1 MPQDVIKTQLAAML
15 DLQDSFN
22 KKVHPEWVDQGF
34 AWDQA
39 LFAEL
44 GELLEHVGYK
54 WWKKQEP
61 DVNQVIMELVD
72 IWHFGMSL
80 DLTYTAVVDIFGH
93 ETQTRAQLIDGYAA
107 DVQSAATVESGAVLD
122 YDIFKVRLMSMANF
136 ITKFEPIFDTQT
148 FFTMWYSLGLT
159 LDDLYKRYIGKNAL
173 NEFRQIN
180 GYKAG
185 TYIKI
190 WNGREDNEYLT
201 DILEN
206 ATLDANL
213 YNTVLDQLAVEYSTL

>member
-1 MPQDVIKTQLAAML
+1 MSQDIVKSQLSAML
-15 DLQDSFN
+15 DLQDAFN
-22 KKVHPEWVDQGF
+22 KKVHPEWMDQGF

-54 WWKKQEP
+54 WWKKQTP
-61 DVNQVIMELVD
+61 DANQLIMELVD

-80 DLTYTAVVDIFGH
+80 DLVISSTYDDNMHAPSR
-93 ETQTRAQLIDGYAA
+93 EQLLDGYASSIQHA
-107 DVQSAATVESGAVLD
+107 SSLDNSVVNYEIFRQQIMIVANWATNVEPL
-122 YDIFKVRLMSMANF
+122 
-136 ITKFEPIFDTQT
+136 FDAHT
-148 FFTMWYSLGLT
+148 FFEMWYSLGLT
-159 LDDLYKRYIGKNAL
+159 LDDLYKRYVGKNSL
-173 NEFRQIN
+173 NEFRQLN

-190 WNGREDNEYLT
+190 WSGREDNEYLT

-206 ATLDANL
+206 VTLDENL
-213 YNTVLDQLAVEYSTL
+213 YNTVLDQLAVEYSKL